1 MSGQSK
7 NSLVGRDFSSLSS
20 LGNWLTAGF
29 SVMSICLVVVGLN
42 VKFSDESVV
51 VIVIDAGVV
60 GFKVGSVLILTKS
73 AIKAYPISWV
83 F

>member
-1 MSGQSK
+1 MSGQTK
-7 NSLVGRDFSSLSS
+7 NSLVGRDFSTFLSV
-20 LGNWLTAGF
+20 NWLTAGF
-29 SVMSICLVVVGLN
+29 SMMSICLVVVGLN

-60 GFKVGSVLILTKS
+60 GFKVGSVLILTKF